1 MKIEGLIVTEY
12 YFDLETTGFN
22 FDKDEI
28 IPTQFQRLNGFTGE
42 PIGELEILKRW
53 ESSEKEIIEAFLS
66 NLRCRPFDFIVI
78 GKNLLFDF
86 CILKHRMKHFN
97 LGKLNLRHLYERV
110 SLDIKPLLVIMNKG
124 SFKGYDKVIPKTNP
138 ITNDQIPM
146 LFREGNY
153 STIIQYIRD
162 EASDFIN
169 AYQILKKE
177 MPKLKSI
184 LKK

>member
-1 MKIEGLIVTEY
+1 
-12 YFDLETTGFN
+12 
-22 FDKDEI
+22 
-28 IPTQFQRLNGFTGE
+28 
-42 PIGELEILKRW
+42 
-53 ESSEKEIIEAFLS
+53 
-66 NLRCRPFDFIVI
+66 
-78 GKNLLFDF
+78 
-86 CILKHRMKHFN
+86 
-97 LGKLNLRHLYERV
+97 
-110 SLDIKPLLVIMNKG
+110 MNKG